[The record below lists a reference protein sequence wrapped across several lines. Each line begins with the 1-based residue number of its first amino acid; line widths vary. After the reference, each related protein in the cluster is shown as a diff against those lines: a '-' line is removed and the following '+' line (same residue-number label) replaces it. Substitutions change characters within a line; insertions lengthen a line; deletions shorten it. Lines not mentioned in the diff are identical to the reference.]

1 MKKGLILT
9 NAYAN
14 LAPFSNQAN
23 RLKEELEKLG
33 VSVDVLKNDGFF
45 AFINENGE
53 TQTSLLDYDFCVYL
67 DKDKYISQMLE
78 KQGMR
83 LFNSHQAIVDC
94 DDKAVTFIHLANN
107 GIPMPVT
114 LFGLLCFTP
123 EEKVHTQTLDKIE
136 KTLGYPLIAKAC
148 FGSLG
153 KDVYKIEDRKQ
164 LEEITQKLKC
174 KPHLFQQ
181 FIGESAGKDIRVI
194 VVGGKVAATMLRKSE
209 TDFRSNIEL
218 GGIGSPIEIP
228 KSLTQTCEKI
238 SNLLRLDYCGID
250 VLFGKNGYL
259 ICEVNSN
266 AFFGGIEKVTNVN
279 VAKLYAE
286 HIFKEIYKKQEKA

>member
-9 NAYAN
+9 NAYAK
-14 LAPFSNQAN
+14 LAAFSNQAN
-23 RLKEELEKLG
+23 RLKEELETLG

-53 TQTSLLDYDFCVYL
+53 VQTSIADYDFCVYL

-78 KQGMR
+78 KQGVR
-83 LFNSHQAIVDC
+83 LFNRHQAIVDC
-94 DDKAVTFIHLANN
+94 DDKAVTFIRLANN
-107 GIPMPVT
+107 GIPMPLT
-114 LFGLLCFTP
+114 LSGLLCFTP
-123 EEKVHTQTLDKIE
+123 EEKVRPQTLDKIE
-136 KTLGYPLIAKAC
+136 KMLGFPLIAKAC

-153 KDVYKIEDRKQ
+153 KDVYKIENRKQ
-164 LEEITQKLKC
+164 LEEIAEKLKC

-181 FIGESAGKDIRVI
+181 FIGESAGKDMRVI

-228 KSLTQTCEKI
+228 ETLKQTCERI
-238 SNLLRLDYCGID
+238 ATLLNLDYCGID
-250 VLFGKNGYL
+250 VLFAKDGYRV
-259 ICEVNSN
+259 CEVNSN
-266 AFFGGIEKVTNVN
+266 AFFGGIEKVTGVN

-286 HIFKEIYKKQEKA
+286 HIFKEIYKK

>member
-9 NAYAN
+9 NAYAK
-14 LAPFSNQAN
+14 LAAFSNQAN
-23 RLKEELEKLG
+23 RLKEELEKLD

-45 AFINENGE
+45 AFVNENGE
-53 TQTSLLDYDFCVYL
+53 IQTSLNGYDFCVYL

-78 KQGMR
+78 KQGVR
-83 LFNSHQAIVDC
+83 LFNRHQAIVDC
-94 DDKAVTFIHLANN
+94 DDKAITFIRLANS

-114 LFGLLCFTP
+114 LAGLLCFTP
-123 EEKVHTQTLDKIE
+123 DEKVRPATLDRIE

-153 KDVYKIEDRKQ
+153 KDVYKIENRAQ
-164 LEEITQKLKC
+164 LEEIAEYLKC

-181 FIGESAGKDIRVI
+181 FIAESAGKDMRVI
-194 VVGGKVAATMLRKSE
+194 VVGGKVVATMLRKSE

-218 GGIGSPIEIP
+218 GGVGSPIEIP
-228 KSLTQTCEKI
+228 QSLKKVCEKI
-238 SNLLRLDYCGID
+238 ASLLRLDYCGID
-250 VLFGKNGYL
+250 VLFAKDGYRV
-259 ICEVNSN
+259 CEVNSN
-266 AFFGGIEKVTNVN
+266 AFFGGIEKVTGIN

-286 HIFKEIYKKQEKA
+286 HIVKEIYKK